1 MNDEINFNLVRY
13 YFFSRFKIRM
23 PKKRRSGKVPV
34 ESVLDTAE
42 LRLQNTYLN
51 TVIQELQNRCALKDQ
66 MILDLTE
73 AISTSSDQ
81 VRRAK
86 RRIEALELEAQC
98 VYMTRSA

>member
-1 MNDEINFNLVRY
+1 
-13 YFFSRFKIRM
+13 
-23 PKKRRSGKVPV
+23 
-34 ESVLDTAE
+34 
-42 LRLQNTYLN
+42 
-51 TVIQELQNRCALKDQ
+51 